1 MHMFMLQ
8 IKYDIREGIIQQW
21 KKYAVLCVIYIA
33 CIVQFI
39 MLCGAN
45 RHIDTYTCGD
55 MVMWM
60 FDGVKK
66 FDAGAKNNVD
76 ISSVYILPNVFIA
89 YIVGNYVIKDLYGYG
104 KDILIRTGNRIKW
117 WLSKCIWCVLTSCMC
132 YAVLYAVIVMAG
144 ICTGSFSF
152 VPTKEVCYSLLH
164 MDKQL
169 IIDNPNLT
177 GLMASM
183 MVMSLV
189 MTITFGI
196 IQIAV
201 GLIVSPT
208 IAYII
213 VVSFLVVGAFSDN
226 PLVISIY
233 CMALRSGMYSP
244 GGYNMW
250 LGLLI
255 MAVIIMCCIIAGTL
269 YARRMDI
276 ISKKQEWQNPE

>member
-89 YIVGNYVIKDLYGYG
+89 YIIGNYVIKDLYGYG

-132 YAVLYAVIVMAG
+132 YAVLYAVIVIAG

-152 VPTKEVCYSLLH
+152 VPTKEV
-164 MDKQL
+164 
-169 IIDNPNLT
+169 
-177 GLMASM
+177 
-183 MVMSLV
+183 
-189 MTITFGI
+189 
-196 IQIAV
+196 
-201 GLIVSPT
+201 
-208 IAYII
+208 
-213 VVSFLVVGAFSDN
+213 
-226 PLVISIY
+226 
-233 CMALRSGMYSP
+233 
-244 GGYNMW
+244 
-250 LGLLI
+250 
-255 MAVIIMCCIIAGTL
+255 
-269 YARRMDI
+269 
-276 ISKKQEWQNPE
+276 

>member
-1 MHMFMLQ
+1 
-8 IKYDIREGIIQQW
+8 
-21 KKYAVLCVIYIA
+21 
-33 CIVQFI
+33 
-39 MLCGAN
+39 
-45 RHIDTYTCGD
+45 
-55 MVMWM
+55 
-60 FDGVKK
+60 
-66 FDAGAKNNVD
+66 
-76 ISSVYILPNVFIA
+76 
-89 YIVGNYVIKDLYGYG
+89 
-104 KDILIRTGNRIKW
+104 
-117 WLSKCIWCVLTSCMC
+117 
-132 YAVLYAVIVMAG
+132 
-144 ICTGSFSF
+144 
-152 VPTKEVCYSLLH
+152 

-276 ISKKQEWQNPE
+276 ISKKHEWQNPE

>member
-1 MHMFMLQ
+1 
-8 IKYDIREGIIQQW
+8 
-21 KKYAVLCVIYIA
+21 
-33 CIVQFI
+33 
-39 MLCGAN
+39 
-45 RHIDTYTCGD
+45 
-55 MVMWM
+55 
-60 FDGVKK
+60 
-66 FDAGAKNNVD
+66 
-76 ISSVYILPNVFIA
+76 
-89 YIVGNYVIKDLYGYG
+89 
-104 KDILIRTGNRIKW
+104 
-117 WLSKCIWCVLTSCMC
+117 MC
-132 YAVLYAVIVMAG
+132 YAILYAVIVIAG
-144 ICTGSFSF
+144 ICMGSFSF

-255 MAVIIMCCIIAGTL
+255 MAVIIMCCIIAGIL

-276 ISKKQEWQNPE
+276 ISKKQEWHHLLKFFE

>member
-66 FDAGAKNNVD
+66 FDTGAKNNVD

-89 YIVGNYVIKDLYGYG
+89 YIIGNYVIKDLYGYG

-117 WLSKCIWCVLTSCMC
+117 WLSKCIWCVLASCMC
-132 YAVLYAVIVMAG
+132 YAVLYAVNRP
-144 ICTGSFSF
+144 SFILNKS
-152 VPTKEVCYSLLH
+152 T
-164 MDKQL
+164 
-169 IIDNPNLT
+169 NLFIST
-177 GLMASM
+177 CLRPDYIS
-183 MVMSLV
+183 S
-189 MTITFGI
+189 TSSTFTNI
-196 IQIAV
+196 
-201 GLIVSPT
+201 
-208 IAYII
+208 
-213 VVSFLVVGAFSDN
+213 
-226 PLVISIY
+226 
-233 CMALRSGMYSP
+233 
-244 GGYNMW
+244 
-250 LGLLI
+250 
-255 MAVIIMCCIIAGTL
+255 TL
-269 YARRMDI
+269 YN
-276 ISKKQEWQNPE
+276 KQPPVC

>member
-1 MHMFMLQ
+1 
-8 IKYDIREGIIQQW
+8 
-21 KKYAVLCVIYIA
+21 
-33 CIVQFI
+33 
-39 MLCGAN
+39 
-45 RHIDTYTCGD
+45 
-55 MVMWM
+55 
-60 FDGVKK
+60 
-66 FDAGAKNNVD
+66 
-76 ISSVYILPNVFIA
+76 
-89 YIVGNYVIKDLYGYG
+89 
-104 KDILIRTGNRIKW
+104 
-117 WLSKCIWCVLTSCMC
+117 MC
-132 YAVLYAVIVMAG
+132 YAVLYAVIVIAG

-276 ISKKQEWQNPE
+276 ISKNRSGRIRNKLCFII

>member
-8 IKYDIREGIIQQW
+8 IKYDIREGIVQQW
-21 KKYAVLCVIYIA
+21 KKYAVLCVVFIA
-33 CIVQFI
+33 CVIHFI
-39 MLCGAN
+39 MLCRAN

-76 ISSVYILPNVFIA
+76 ISSVYILPNIFIA
-89 YIVGNYVIKDLYGYG
+89 YIIGNYVIKDLYGYG
-104 KDILIRTGNRIKW
+104 KDILIRTGSRIKW
-117 WLSKCIWCVLTSCMC
+117 WLSKCIWCVLISCIC
-132 YAVLYAVIVMAG
+132 YAMLYVIIIIAG
-144 ICTGSFSF
+144 ICTGGFTF